1 MIRGFGEIK
10 KHFRKFLLLVEIML
24 EGAPMPC
31 FLGGSTIIDG
41 LKTRFALKMNQTVK
55 ILLYWVN
62 SQLFF

>member
-31 FLGGSTIIDG
+31 FHGGSSIVDQ
-41 LKTRFALKMNQTVK
+41 LKSRFVLKMPQTVK
-55 ILLYWVN
+55 Y
-62 SQLFF
+62 FFKW